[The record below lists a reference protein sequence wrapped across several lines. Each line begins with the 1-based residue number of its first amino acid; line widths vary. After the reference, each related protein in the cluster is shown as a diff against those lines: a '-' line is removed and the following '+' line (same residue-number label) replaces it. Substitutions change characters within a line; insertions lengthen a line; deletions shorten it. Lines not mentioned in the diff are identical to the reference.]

1 MKNLLSPNFFPSN
14 QLLSN
19 LLIYVFSKCD
29 VFTKF
34 LPKNQFWQKFR
45 ESNGFTTEVDLI
57 RRDFFSVRGDFSFF
71 SIAK

>member
-1 MKNLLSPNFFPSN
+1 MRCFHEIFAKKS
-14 QLLSN
+14 
-19 LLIYVFSKCD
+19 
-29 VFTKF
+29 
-34 LPKNQFWQKFR
+34 QFWQKFR